1 MSGPSDPSPPVE
13 RRLATILVADVVG
26 YSRMMGEDEERTV
39 QTLRG
44 HRAVFDDTLKTYRGR
59 VFNTAGDAIL
69 AEFPSAVD
77 AVRCATEIQ
86 AALRT
91 RNEQLPD
98 DRQMWFRIGIN
109 LGDVVVQDGDLLGEG
124 VNIAARIQT
133 IAEPG
138 GISLSGSVY
147 DQIQNKLSL
156 QFKSL
161 GEQRFKNIAQPIR
174 TFAIGDGP
182 HVPTAARLDP
192 GKRATPSVVAIGVL
206 AALVALAGVAY
217 ALYRDHAQRQA
228 EDARIVA
235 EAERKAAQAR
245 ADAAQLEA
253 KNAAELRAAREALA
267 QAEAGKQKA
276 EQDKAAVE
284 AAQREAKLAAELR
297 AARDALQKPGA
308 GTSAPAPAAAAAPG
322 AAQNAPNVDRFDGT
336 YTGTLCKVVRDGSTR
351 CWTVSLTS
359 RQGAL
364 SATWSNRASPAKAQ
378 AAGAIAADGRARL
391 ALDAFDT
398 VGKPLEGL
406 DDGPVGQ
413 RCADVCRDVGR
424 RNRGE
429 RHVTRSPVS
438 AASAAA
444 GRATGTR
451 RVERRP

>member
-1 MSGPSDPSPPVE
+1 MSGPPDPPPSPVE

-182 HVPTAARLDP
+182 RVSTAARPGP

-276 EQDKAAVE
+276 EQDKAAAE

-297 AARDALQKPGA
+297 AARDALQKPGP
-308 GTSAPAPAAAAAPG
+308 GTSATAAAPAAA
-322 AAQNAPNVDRFDGT
+322 QNAQSVDRFDGT

-378 AAGAIAADGRARL
+378 AAGAIAADGSARL

-398 VGKPLEGL
+398 AGKPLKGTMTGQWANDAL
-406 DDGPVGQ
+406 TFAGTWDDGT
-413 RCADVCRDVGR
+413 AA
-424 RNRGE
+424 NATL
-429 RHVTRSPVS
+429 TRSPEGT
-438 AASAAA
+438 ASAAT
-444 GRATGTR
+444 GRAAGTR